1 MRKFICLAILRSA
14 VAEPGSYRNG
24 RKSRRNY
31 AFDSTLGFPGE
42 GWSESQGWSSKFRNL
57 RIATWNCRSLTKN
70 RISYCE
76 SLRYDVLVLTEL
88 WRNQSK
94 HQRKDRSF
102 TISEPILIKKGP
114 RKGQK
119 RFPDDRAAGVAILLS
134 DTAEKQVE
142 SFGSEGERVCWVRL
156 RGPICHLFIIGVYM
170 PHRARTTPKQGDT
183 MHDLEKVLSC
193 VPQGDCICVAGDFN
207 EQLPAC
213 TAGRTDEYAPRIPD
227 PDCNPNCKHNAN
239 PRVPKH

>member
-1 MRKFICLAILRSA
+1 M
-14 VAEPGSYRNG
+14 
-24 RKSRRNY
+24 
-31 AFDSTLGFPGE
+31 
-42 GWSESQGWSSKFRNL
+42 
-57 RIATWNCRSLTKN
+57 
-70 RISYCE
+70 
-76 SLRYDVLVLTEL
+76 LVLTEL

-156 RGPICHLFIIGVYM
+156 RGPICHLFIIDVYVS
-170 PHRARTTPKQGDT
+170 HRTRTAPSQGDT

-193 VPQGDCICVAGDFN
+193 VPQGDCTCVAGDFN

-213 TAGRTDEYAPRIPD
+213 AAGRTGKYVGGTQSPNADKIIELMQRHDLIAANTLFAPANSTSVHTFLQTKRQGDQEPE
-227 PDCNPNCKHNAN
+227 PCEQGDCGEF
-239 PRVPKH
+239 VGQSELE